1 MNATTQGNKKNST
14 FDFKALMD
22 RIRANPRI
30 IFMIAAAAAISI
42 VVALLF
48 WMQGPVYRVLYSNI
62 SEQDGGAIV
71 TQLSQMQVPYRFADH
86 NGAIMI
92 PEDQVYE
99 VRLKL
104 AQQGLPK
111 GGSVGFELLD
121 QEKFGISQFNEQVNF
136 QRALEG
142 ELARTIET
150 LGPVQSARIHL
161 AIPKPSLFVREQ
173 KAPTASVTLTL
184 QNGRTLDEGQVNAIS
199 YMIASAVSG
208 LDAAHVTI
216 VDQSGHLLSGSDTH
230 NTQTTQLKYIREV
243 EDDYQN
249 RIQAI
254 LTPVV
259 GSANVRTQ
267 VTAQVD
273 FTQNEQTV
281 EEYAPN
287 TSPDKMSIRSRHVVH
302 DEQGGKS
309 SVGGVPGALSNLPPT
324 VASAPVTT
332 STPARGAKDSTPRQ
346 TAQTTSQKLQPYS
359 QNHDDITNYEL
370 DRTLKHITRNTG
382 NVERLSVAVVIN
394 YLPGKSGEPAALTP
408 EQMKQINDLVKE
420 AMGYTA
426 SRGDSVN
433 VVNTPFSQADKDI
446 ALPLWQQQD
455 VIQLALTVLRYLLV
469 ALIAWMLWRKAVW
482 PFWVKHQEMLLQR
495 LEMEKEARQA
505 EATAQRQ
512 KKETSERAKAQQ
524 RMDTELTTQQLR
536 EMADEAPQII
546 ALVIRQ
552 WMNKEQKSS

>member
-1 MNATTQGNKKNST
+1 MNATTQGNKKNSP
-14 FDFKALMD
+14 FDFKALLE

-230 NTQTTQLKYIREV
+230 NTQTTQLKYIRQV

-324 VASAPVTT
+324 AASAPVTT
-332 STPARGAKDSTPRQ
+332 STPARGAKDSATRP
-346 TAQTTSQKLQPYS
+346 ASQAVSPKLQPYS

-394 YLPGKSGEPAALTP
+394 YLPGKAGEPAALTP
-408 EQMKQINDLVKE
+408 AQMKQINDLVKE

-433 VVNTPFSQADKDI
+433 VVNTPFSQSDKDI

-455 VIQLALTVLRYLLV
+455 VIQLVLTVLRYLLV
-469 ALIAWMLWRKAVW
+469 ALVAWMLWRKAVW

-512 KKETSERAKAQQ
+512 KKEHSELARAQQ

-552 WMNKEQKSS
+552 WMNKEQKPS

>member
-1 MNATTQGNKKNST
+1 MNATTQGNKKNSP
-14 FDFKALMD
+14 FDFKALLE

-324 VASAPVTT
+324 AASAPVTT
-332 STPARGAKDSTPRQ
+332 STPARGAKDS
-346 TAQTTSQKLQPYS
+346 AASQAVSPKLQPYS

-394 YLPGKSGEPAALTP
+394 YLPGKAGEPAALTP
-408 EQMKQINDLVKE
+408 AQMKQINDLVKE

-433 VVNTPFSQADKDI
+433 VVNTPFSQSDKDI

-455 VIQLALTVLRYLLV
+455 VIQLVLTVLRYLLV
-469 ALIAWMLWRKAVW
+469 ALVAWMLWRKAVW

-512 KKETSERAKAQQ
+512 KKEHSELARAQQ

-552 WMNKEQKSS
+552 WMNKEQKPS

>member
-1 MNATTQGNKKNST
+1 MPQPRVIKKNSP
-14 FDFKALMD
+14 FDFKALLE

-42 VVALLF
+42 VVVLLF

-71 TQLSQMQVPYRFADH
+71 TQLNQMQVPYRFADH
-86 NGAIMI
+86 SGAIMI
-92 PEDQVYE
+92 PEDKVYE

-111 GGSVGFELLD
+111 GGSIGFELLD

-150 LGPVQSARIHL
+150 LGPVQNARIHL

-173 KAPTASVTLTL
+173 TVPTASVTLTL
-184 QNGRTLDEGQVNAIS
+184 QSGRTLDEGQVNAIS

-208 LDAAHVTI
+208 LDATHVTI
-216 VDQSGHLLSGSDTH
+216 VDQSGHLLSGSGAQ

-249 RIQAI
+249 RIQTI

-287 TSPDKMSIRSRHVVH
+287 TSPDKMSIRSRHVVR

-309 SVGGVPGALSNLPPT
+309 SVGGTPGALSNLPP
-324 VASAPVTT
+324 VAASTSVTSPT
-332 STPARGAKDSTPRQ
+332 AARGGKDSTFRSTSQ
-346 TAQTTSQKLQPYS
+346 TASQKLQPYN
-359 QNHDDITNYEL
+359 QNQDDITNYEL
-370 DRTLKHITRNTG
+370 DRTLKHITHNTG

-394 YLPGKSGEPAALTP
+394 YLPGKKGELAALTP
-408 EQMKQINDLVKE
+408 GQMKQINDLVKE
-420 AMGYTA
+420 AMGYSA

-433 VVNTPFSQADKDI
+433 VVNTPFSQTDKETI
-446 ALPLWQQQD
+446 LPLWQQQD
-455 VIQLALTVLRYLLV
+455 FIQLVLTVLRYFLV
-469 ALIAWMLWRKAVW
+469 ALVAWILWRKAVW

-505 EATAQRQ
+505 EVTMQRQ
-512 KKETSERAKAQQ
+512 KKESSERAKAQQ
-524 RMDTELTTQQLR
+524 RMDTELTTHQLR

>member
-1 MNATTQGNKKNST
+1 MNATTQGNKKNSP
-14 FDFKALMD
+14 FDFKALLE

-243 EDDYQN
+243 EDDYQS

-324 VASAPVTT
+324 AASAPVTT
-332 STPARGAKDSTPRQ
+332 STPARGAKDS
-346 TAQTTSQKLQPYS
+346 AASQAVSPKLQPYS

-394 YLPGKSGEPAALTP
+394 YLPGKAGEPAALTP
-408 EQMKQINDLVKE
+408 AQMKQINDLVKE

-433 VVNTPFSQADKDI
+433 VVNTPFSQSDKDI

-455 VIQLALTVLRYLLV
+455 VIQLVLTVLRYLLV
-469 ALIAWMLWRKAVW
+469 ALVAWMLWRKAVW

-512 KKETSERAKAQQ
+512 KKEHSELARAQQ

-552 WMNKEQKSS
+552 WMNKEQKPS

>member
-1 MNATTQGNKKNST
+1 MNATTQGNKKNSP

-30 IFMIAAAAAISI
+30 VFMIAAAAAISI

-324 VASAPVTT
+324 AASAPVTT
-332 STPARGAKDSTPRQ
+332 STPARGAKDSAIRPASQ
-346 TAQTTSQKLQPYS
+346 TVIPKLQPYS

-370 DRTLKHITRNTG
+370 DRTLKHITRNSG

-394 YLPGKSGEPAALTP
+394 YLPGKAGEPAALTP
-408 EQMKQINDLVKE
+408 AQMKQINDLVKE

-433 VVNTPFSQADKDI
+433 VVNTPFSQSDKDI

-455 VIQLALTVLRYLLV
+455 VIQLVLTVLRYLLV
-469 ALIAWMLWRKAVW
+469 ALVAWMLWRKAVW

-512 KKETSERAKAQQ
+512 KKEHSELARAQQ

>member
-1 MNATTQGNKKNST
+1 MNATTQGNKKNSP
-14 FDFKALMD
+14 FDFKALLE

-30 IFMIAAAAAISI
+30 IFMITAAAAISI

-324 VASAPVTT
+324 AATAPITT
-332 STPARGAKDSTPRQ
+332 STPARGAKDSAPHPASQ
-346 TAQTTSQKLQPYS
+346 AVSQKLQPYS
-359 QNHDDITNYEL
+359 QSHDDITNYEL

-394 YLPGKSGEPAALTP
+394 YLPGKAGEPAALTP
-408 EQMKQINDLVKE
+408 AQMKQINDLVKE

-433 VVNTPFSQADKDI
+433 VVNTPFSQSDKDVV
-446 ALPLWQQQD
+446 LPLWQQQD
-455 VIQLALTVLRYLLV
+455 VIQLVLSVLRYLLV
-469 ALIAWMLWRKAVW
+469 ALVAWMLWRKAVW

-512 KKETSERAKAQQ
+512 KKEHSELAKAQQ

-552 WMNKEQKSS
+552 WMNKEQKPS

>member
-1 MNATTQGNKKNST
+1 MNATTQGNKKNSP
-14 FDFKALMD
+14 FDFKALLD

-30 IFMIAAAAAISI
+30 VFMIAAAAAISI

-230 NTQTTQLKYIREV
+230 NTQTTQLKYIRQV

-324 VASAPVTT
+324 AASAPVTT
-332 STPARGAKDSTPRQ
+332 STPARGAKDSAIRP
-346 TAQTTSQKLQPYS
+346 ASQAVSPKLQPYS

-394 YLPGKSGEPAALTP
+394 YLPGKAGEPAALTP
-408 EQMKQINDLVKE
+408 AQMKQINDLVKE

-433 VVNTPFSQADKDI
+433 VVNTPFSQSDKDI

-455 VIQLALTVLRYLLV
+455 VIQLVLTVLRYLLV
-469 ALIAWMLWRKAVW
+469 ALVAWMLWRKAVW

-512 KKETSERAKAQQ
+512 KKEHSELARAQQ

-552 WMNKEQKSS
+552 WMNKEQKPS

>member
-1 MNATTQGNKKNST
+1 MNATTQGNKKNSP

-30 IFMIAAAAAISI
+30 VFMIAAAAAISI

-324 VASAPVTT
+324 AASAPVTT
-332 STPARGAKDSTPRQ
+332 STPARGAKDSAIRPASQ
-346 TAQTTSQKLQPYS
+346 TVIPKLQPYS

-394 YLPGKSGEPAALTP
+394 YLPGKAGEPAALTP
-408 EQMKQINDLVKE
+408 AQMKQINDLVKE
-420 AMGYTA
+420 AMGYSA

-433 VVNTPFSQADKDI
+433 VVNTPFSQSDKDI

-455 VIQLALTVLRYLLV
+455 VIQLVLTVLRYLLV
-469 ALIAWMLWRKAVW
+469 ALVAWMLWRKAVW

-512 KKETSERAKAQQ
+512 KKEHSELARAQQ

>member
-1 MNATTQGNKKNST
+1 MNATTQGNKKNSP

-332 STPARGAKDSTPRQ
+332 PTPARGAKDSTPRQ
-346 TAQTTSQKLQPYS
+346 ATQTTSQKLQPYS

-394 YLPGKSGEPAALTP
+394 YLPGKSGAPAALTP

-455 VIQLALTVLRYLLV
+455 VIQLVLTVLRYLLV

>member
-1 MNATTQGNKKNST
+1 MNATTQGNKKNSP

-30 IFMIAAAAAISI
+30 VFMIAAAAAISI

-324 VASAPVTT
+324 AASAPVTT
-332 STPARGAKDSTPRQ
+332 STPARGAKDSAIRPASQ
-346 TAQTTSQKLQPYS
+346 TVIPKLQPYS

-394 YLPGKSGEPAALTP
+394 YLPGKAGEPAALTP
-408 EQMKQINDLVKE
+408 AQMKQINDLVKE

-433 VVNTPFSQADKDI
+433 VVNTPFSQSDKDI

-455 VIQLALTVLRYLLV
+455 VIQLVLTVLRYLLV
-469 ALIAWMLWRKAVW
+469 ALVAWMLWRKAVW

-512 KKETSERAKAQQ
+512 KKEHSELARAQQ

>member
-1 MNATTQGNKKNST
+1 MNATTQGNKKNSP

-30 IFMIAAAAAISI
+30 VFMIAAAAAISI

-230 NTQTTQLKYIREV
+230 NTQTTQLKYIRQV

-324 VASAPVTT
+324 AASAPVTT
-332 STPARGAKDSTPRQ
+332 STPARGAKDSAIRPASQ
-346 TAQTTSQKLQPYS
+346 TVIPKLQPYS

-394 YLPGKSGEPAALTP
+394 YLPGKAGEPAALTP
-408 EQMKQINDLVKE
+408 AQMKQINDLVKE

-433 VVNTPFSQADKDI
+433 VVNTPFSQSDKDI

-455 VIQLALTVLRYLLV
+455 VIQLVLTVLRYLLV
-469 ALIAWMLWRKAVW
+469 ALVAWMLWRKAVW

-512 KKETSERAKAQQ
+512 KKEHSELARAQQ

>member
-1 MNATTQGNKKNST
+1 MNATTQGNKKNSP
-14 FDFKALMD
+14 FDFKALLE

-184 QNGRTLDEGQVNAIS
+184 QNGRTLDDGQVNAIS

-324 VASAPVTT
+324 AASAPVTT
-332 STPARGAKDSTPRQ
+332 STPARSAKDSAARPVS
-346 TAQTTSQKLQPYS
+346 QTTTQKLQPYS

-394 YLPGKSGEPAALTP
+394 YLPGKAGEPAALTP
-408 EQMKQINDLVKE
+408 AQMKQINDLVKE

-455 VIQLALTVLRYLLV
+455 VIQLVLSVLRYLLV
-469 ALIAWMLWRKAVW
+469 ALVAWVLWRKAVW

-512 KKETSERAKAQQ
+512 KKEHCERAKAQQ

-552 WMNKEQKSS
+552 WMNKEQKPS

>member
-1 MNATTQGNKKNST
+1 MNATTQGNKKNSP
-14 FDFKALMD
+14 FDFKALLE

-216 VDQSGHLLSGSDTH
+216 VDQSGHLLSGSDTQ
-230 NTQTTQLKYIREV
+230 NTQTTQLKYIRQV

-324 VASAPVTT
+324 AASAPVTT
-332 STPARGAKDSTPRQ
+332 STPARSTKDSAARPVS
-346 TAQTTSQKLQPYS
+346 QTTSQKLQPYS

-394 YLPGKSGEPAALTP
+394 YLPGKAGEPAALTP
-408 EQMKQINDLVKE
+408 AQMKQINDLVKE

-433 VVNTPFSQADKDI
+433 VVNTPFSQSDKDI

-455 VIQLALTVLRYLLV
+455 VIQLVLTVLRYLLV
-469 ALIAWMLWRKAVW
+469 ALVAWMLWRKAVW

>member
-1 MNATTQGNKKNST
+1 MNATTQGNKKNSP
-14 FDFKALMD
+14 FDFKALLE

-309 SVGGVPGALSNLPPT
+309 GVGGVPGALSNLPPT
-324 VASAPVTT
+324 AASAPVTT
-332 STPARGAKDSTPRQ
+332 STPARGAKDSAIRPV
-346 TAQTTSQKLQPYS
+346 SQAISPKLQPYS

-394 YLPGKSGEPAALTP
+394 YLPGKAGEPAALTP
-408 EQMKQINDLVKE
+408 AQMKQINDLVKE

-426 SRGDSVN
+426 SRGDTVN

-455 VIQLALTVLRYLLV
+455 VIQLVLTVLRYLLV
-469 ALIAWMLWRKAVW
+469 ALVAWMLWRKAVW

>member
-1 MNATTQGNKKNST
+1 MNATTQGNKKNSP
-14 FDFKALMD
+14 FDFKALLE

-184 QNGRTLDEGQVNAIS
+184 QNGRTLDDGQVNAIS

-324 VASAPVTT
+324 AASAPVTT
-332 STPARGAKDSTPRQ
+332 STPARSAKDSAAHPVS
-346 TAQTTSQKLQPYS
+346 QTTTQKLQPYS

-394 YLPGKSGEPAALTP
+394 YLPGKAGEPAALTP
-408 EQMKQINDLVKE
+408 AQMKQINDLVKE

-455 VIQLALTVLRYLLV
+455 VIQLVLSVLRYLLV
-469 ALIAWMLWRKAVW
+469 ALVAWVLWRKAVW

-512 KKETSERAKAQQ
+512 KKEHCERAKAQQ

-552 WMNKEQKSS
+552 WMNKEQKPS

>member
-1 MNATTQGNKKNST
+1 MPQPRVIKKNSP
-14 FDFKALMD
+14 FDFKALLE

-30 IFMIAAAAAISI
+30 IFMITAAAAISI

-324 VASAPVTT
+324 AATAPITT
-332 STPARGAKDSTPRQ
+332 STPARGAKDSATRPAPQ
-346 TAQTTSQKLQPYS
+346 TVSQNLQPYS

-394 YLPGKSGEPAALTP
+394 YLPGKAGEPAALTP
-408 EQMKQINDLVKE
+408 AQMKQINDLVKE

-433 VVNTPFSQADKDI
+433 VVNTPFSQSDKDV

-455 VIQLALTVLRYLLV
+455 VIQLVLSVLRYLLV
-469 ALIAWMLWRKAVW
+469 ALVAWMLWRKAVW

-512 KKETSERAKAQQ
+512 KKEHSELAKAQQ

-552 WMNKEQKSS
+552 WMNKEQKPS